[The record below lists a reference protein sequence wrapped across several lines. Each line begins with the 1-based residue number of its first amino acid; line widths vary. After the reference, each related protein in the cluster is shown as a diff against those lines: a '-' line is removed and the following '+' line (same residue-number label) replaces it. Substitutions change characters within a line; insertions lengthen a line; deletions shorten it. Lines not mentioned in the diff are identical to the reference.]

1 VLVRFGIPGQ
11 DRHLLGSEVVW
22 QDEGKDETCRVCRGY
37 GWRKPDPD
45 PVTLERLRELNLEDQ
60 KMAEEVKVKDNEIVK
75 QEVDPLTPEQRT
87 EVNRKLALP
96 IADQPVSMQMLT
108 TLMGTPTVPKRYRES
123 PTGAADM
130 MAAVITGAE
139 LGVAPMASIRQ
150 LYLINGQA
158 SMMAQLM
165 AGLVFRAGHQIR
177 YIVNTEDES
186 VTAEAYRLTPKGTN
200 PDPLEATHVFQG
212 GWTFSK
218 QDAELAGLE
227 EKTTYEQYPYL
238 MYAARATSAL
248 CRLYFP
254 EVVSGVG
261 YVPDEIGIDTEP
273 EPLHAEADIIVDD
286 EAVAVLKEVLDAEV
300 IDEDPGL
307 EAQD

>member
-1 VLVRFGIPGQ
+1 MHWIDVRG
-11 DRHLLGSEVVW
+11 R
-22 QDEGKDETCRVCRGY
+22 RV
-37 GWRKPDPD
+37 K
-45 PVTLERLRELNLEDQ
+45 TIEELEAA
-60 KMAEEVKVKDNEIVK
+60 MAEEVKVKDNEIVK
-75 QEVDPLTPEQRT
+75 QEVDPLTPEQRA

-108 TLMGTPTVPKRYRES
+108 TLMGTPTVPRRYRES
-123 PTGAADM
+123 ETGAADM

-165 AGLVFRAGHQIR
+165 AGLVFRAGHRIR
-177 YIVNTEDES
+177 YLVNTEDES
-186 VTAEAYRLTPKGTN
+186 VTAEAWRIGPHGFNEYGKFE
-200 PDPLEATHVFQG
+200 LEG
-212 GWTFSK
+212 SWTFGK
-218 QDAELAGLE
+218 ADAELAGLE
-227 EKTTYEQYPYL
+227 SKTTYEQYPYL

-261 YVPDEIGIDTEP
+261 YVPDEIGIDISP
-273 EPLHAEADIIVDD
+273 EKLLAEADIVIDDEQIAVSDAVDD
-286 EAVAVLKEVLDAEV
+286 VVEVLDAIE
-300 IDEDPGL
+300 DEN
-307 EAQD
+307 EAV

>member
-1 VLVRFGIPGQ
+1 MHWIDVKGR
-11 DRHLLGSEVVW
+11 
-22 QDEGKDETCRVCRGY
+22 RV
-37 GWRKPDPD
+37 K
-45 PVTLERLRELNLEDQ
+45 TIEELEAA
-60 KMAEEVKVKDNEIVK
+60 MAEEKVEVKDNKIVK
-75 QEVDPLTPEQRT
+75 QEVDPLTPEQRA

-123 PTGAADM
+123 DTGAADM

-165 AGLVFRAGHQIR
+165 AGLVFRAGHRIS
-177 YIVNTEDES
+177 YLVDTDDES
-186 VTAEAYRLTPKGTN
+186 VTAVAYRISPTSG
-200 PDPLEATHVFQG
+200 EYESQG
-212 GWTFSK
+212 SWTFSK
-218 QDAELAGLE
+218 DDAELAGLE
-227 EKTTYEQYPYL
+227 SKTTYEQYPYL

-254 EVVSGVG
+254 EVLSGLG
-261 YVPDEIGIDTEP
+261 YVPDEIGVDIPP

-286 EAVAVLKEVLDAEV
+286 EAVAALEEVLDAEV
-300 IDEDPGL
+300 IEDGI
-307 EAQD
+307 EGNIAAGVEGMA

>member
-1 VLVRFGIPGQ
+1 
-11 DRHLLGSEVVW
+11 
-22 QDEGKDETCRVCRGY
+22 
-37 GWRKPDPD
+37 
-45 PVTLERLRELNLEDQ
+45 
-60 KMAEEVKVKDNEIVK
+60 
-75 QEVDPLTPEQRT
+75 VDPLTPEQRA

-108 TLMGTPTVPKRYRES
+108 TLMTTPTVPKRYRES

-150 LYLINGQA
+150 LYLVNGQA

-165 AGLVFRAGHQIR
+165 AGLVFRAGHRISYR
-177 YIVNTEDES
+177 IETDTER
-186 VTAEAYRLTPKGTN
+186 VVATAYRIGPVSG
-200 PDPLEATHVFQG
+200 EYEEQG
-212 GWTFSK
+212 SWAFGK
-218 QDAELAGLE
+218 DDAELAGLE

-254 EVVSGVG
+254 EVVAGVG
-261 YVPDEIGIDTEP
+261 YVPDEIGIDIPP
-273 EPLHAEADIIVDD
+273 EGLLAEADVVVDD
-286 EAVAVLKEVLDAEV
+286 EQIAMSEAVDDVIEVLDAIE
-300 IDEDPGL
+300 DEN
-307 EAQD
+307 EAV